1 MPERIVAGL
10 TALLAASL
18 MVFHVARKQRPDPED
33 VSRYASHFQQNARW
47 LGKKAPDFAIGT
59 IEGGRFQLADH
70 VGREIVILNFFA
82 TWSTPSKAEM
92 PELDRFA
99 REASGR
105 PVTLLAIDAEERS
118 DVVRQFVRGLQV
130 RLPVAVDESGDVL
143 KRYGV
148 DSFPTTVLIG
158 ADGKIRLYHSGPVLN
173 ADVAFAEILNAGIR
187 EIAEGMGISRDAFL
201 ADARAEPPA
210 DAQRGGESRLAV
222 RASRIAFSM
231 TCPCGCDHKV
241 AACCCE
247 TAAAIKKRLAVES
260 LDGKSDEEVIQ
271 HLNREFRDAGE
282 T

>member
-18 MVFHVARKQRPDPED
+18 VAFHVARKQRPDPED

-47 LGKKAPDFAIGT
+47 LGRKAADFAIRT
-59 IEGGRFQLADH
+59 LDGGRFQLADH

-99 REASGR
+99 RESSGR

-118 DVVRQFVRGLQV
+118 DAVRQFVRGLGV

-158 ADGKIRLYHSGPVLN
+158 PDGKIRLYHVGPVLN
-173 ADVAFAEILNAGIR
+173 ADVAFAEMLKAGLR
-187 EIAEGMGISRDAFL
+187 EIADGKGISRDAFL
-201 ADARAEPPA
+201 ADARTDPSAGA
-210 DAQRGGESRLAV
+210 HRGGESRLAV
-222 RASRIAFSM
+222 RASRIAFAM
-231 TCPCGCDHKV
+231 TCPCGCDRKV
-241 AACCCE
+241 AECCCE
-247 TAAAIKKRLAVES
+247 TAAGIKKRLAAES
-260 LDGKSDEEVIQ
+260 PDARSDEEVIRA
-271 HLNREFRDAGE
+271 LNREFRDAGAP
-282 T
+282 